1 MCRYLLRDA
10 AILVLDSRSV
20 CFGVC
25 PGLLQSF
32 MFCLNNQWRCTFYN
46 LLHKDVWWLLDVR
59 HVHISA
65 HPPPVLVDI
74 RRVWCYIIC
83 RKSVT
88 KDSANSSEIS
98 QNRDHW
104 TRLSTSSIHIW
115 ASALTETLEVS
126 DYIMVSVIVVTFY
139 EYFWIQLSWASYK

>member
-10 AILVLDSRSV
+10 AILVLDMRSV

-25 PGLLQSF
+25 PGLLHSLR
-32 MFCLNNQWRCTFYN
+32 FCLNNQWRCTFYN
-46 LLHKDVWWLLDVR
+46 SLHTGVWWLSDVR
-59 HVHISA
+59 HVHISVL
-65 HPPPVLVDI
+65 PPPVLVDI
-74 RRVWCYIIC
+74 RHVWCYIIY

-88 KDSANSSEIS
+88 KDSASSSEIS
-98 QNRDHW
+98 LNRDHW

-126 DYIMVSVIVVTFY
+126 DYILVSVIVDTFY
-139 EYFWIQLSWASYK
+139 EYFWIQLTWASYK